1 MPWDNDGDLIAGS
14 PPAFPPLLSIDF
26 TILAYLFPGKSF
38 PSIAFAAMLISS
50 RTRTFSFFGFGTFT
64 GSASE
69 STISTSDSSIFFLL
83 ADFTVA
89 FLPAVFAIAPFF
101 VVAVFSRAPF
111 PVSAFLFLAGDGT
124 TALSTSESPTT
135 EPSELGGMNTLW
147 SQSSVISMSLD
158 SLMGL
163 RLD

>member
-1 MPWDNDGDLIAGS
+1 MPWDNDGALIAGS

-26 TILAYLFPGKSF
+26 TILAYLFPE
-38 PSIAFAAMLISS
+38 P
-50 RTRTFSFFGFGTFT
+50 
-64 GSASE
+64 
-69 STISTSDSSIFFLL
+69 TISTSDSSIFFLL

-89 FLPAVFAIAPFF
+89 FLPAAFAIAPFF
-101 VVAVFSRAPF
+101 VVAAFSRAPF

-147 SQSSVISMSLD
+147 SQSSVISTSLD